1 VRSKSAWRKTQMV
14 RAVKFDNYEEDK
26 AKKVLQFM
34 GVTYGKSVLDTLQEI
49 QVTFKDNP
57 DMTFIFV
64 GSIPEMLSQAT
75 AVQHDLVKLK

>member
-1 VRSKSAWRKTQMV
+1 MV
-14 RAVKFDNYEEDK
+14 RAVKFDNYEEEK

-49 QVTFKDNP
+49 QVTYKDSP
-57 DMTFIFV
+57 GMTFTFV

-75 AVQHDLVKLK
+75 AVQRDLVKLK

>member
-1 VRSKSAWRKTQMV
+1 MV
-14 RAVKFDNYEEDK
+14 RAVKFDNYEEEK

-49 QVTFKDNP
+49 QVTYKDTP
-57 DMTFIFV
+57 GMTFTFV

-75 AVQHDLVKLK
+75 AVQRDLVKMEGRR